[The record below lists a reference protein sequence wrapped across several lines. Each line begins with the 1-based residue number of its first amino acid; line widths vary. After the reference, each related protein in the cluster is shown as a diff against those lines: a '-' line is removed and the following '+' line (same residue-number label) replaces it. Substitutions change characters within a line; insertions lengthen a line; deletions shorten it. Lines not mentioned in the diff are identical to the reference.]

1 MADTTND
8 IWNDNDGEED
18 EAPRKGGRLRRFGI
32 FFLVLAAVLGVVL
45 VAAYRDGT
53 GFDALRR
60 LCSYGSGE
68 ESTAEAQYDYDASD
82 SNSFAVL
89 GDSLVV
95 LSDTKMQILARGG
108 EEIWSTSVRMSAPA
122 LETGGGRAVAYDVGG
137 TELYVVDEGG
147 EVGSL
152 TATEEDPFIS
162 ARLNEDGWLAVTAGL
177 ENYKGGVTVYN
188 SQMDE
193 VFLFRASDRFVIDAY
208 VTDDNS
214 TLAAVTLGQENS
226 VFVSN
231 IVLYELDQEDPA
243 ADYDVTDGLVAAV
256 GEQDGQLVTVSDT
269 CLTYASPAGEVRAT
283 YSYAGSYLREYDLHG
298 DGFTALLLN
307 RYKSGGVGRLVTVD
321 TDGQEIAALDVNEE
335 ILSISAAGRYLAVLY
350 TDSLVVYNEDLQA
363 YATYEGTDYGSLD
376 LVAVTSVE
384 RSELL
389 YKKAQVAAFFQIL
402 HNLLAGFVAVKALVL
417 AAQLI
422 DLAVVVQHPDN
433 FQVVA
438 QTHLEVV
445 GVMGGGHLD
454 AAGAEFHFGVVIGN
468 HTAIQ
473 RFG

>member
-1 MADTTND
+1 M
-8 IWNDNDGEED
+8 
-18 EAPRKGGRLRRFGI
+18 
-32 FFLVLAAVLGVVL
+32 
-45 VAAYRDGT
+45 
-53 GFDALRR
+53 
-60 LCSYGSGE
+60 
-68 ESTAEAQYDYDASD
+68 
-82 SNSFAVL
+82 
-89 GDSLVV
+89 
-95 LSDTKMQILARGG
+95 
-108 EEIWSTSVRMSAPA
+108 RMSAPA

-193 VFLFRASDRFVIDAY
+193 VFLFRASDRFVIDAR
-208 VTDDNS
+208 VTDDDN
-214 TLAAVTLGQENS
+214 TLAVVTLGQENS

-350 TDSLVVYNEDLQA
+350 MDSVVIYTEELEI
-363 YATYEGTDYGSLD
+363 YAQLEGTDYARSVLMRQDGSAL
-376 LVAVTSVE
+376 
-384 RSELL
+384 
-389 YKKAQVAAFFQIL
+389 
-402 HNLLAGFVAVKALVL
+402 LLAAESA
-417 AAQLI
+417 
-422 DLAVVVQHPDN
+422 
-433 FQVVA
+433 
-438 QTHLEVV
+438 HLF
-445 GVMGGGHLD
+445 LP
-454 AAGAEFHFGVVIGN
+454 
-468 HTAIQ
+468 
-473 RFG
+473 

>member
-45 VAAYRDGT
+45 VAASRDGT

-82 SNSFAVL
+82 SNRFAVL

-95 LSDTKMQILARGG
+95 LSDTKLQVLARGG
-108 EEIWSTSVRMSAPA
+108 EEIWSTSVRMSALPWRRA
-122 LETGGGRAVAYDVGG
+122 AAGLWLTTWGHRAVCGGR
-137 TELYVVDEGG
+137 GG

-193 VFLFRASDRFVIDAY
+193 VFLFRASDRFVIDAR
-208 VTDDNS
+208 VTDDDN
-214 TLAAVTLGQENS
+214 TLAVVTLGQENS

-231 IVLYELDQEDPA
+231 MVLYSLETAGNVDPA

-350 TDSLVVYNEDLQA
+350 MDSVVIYTEELEI
-363 YATYEGTDYGSLD
+363 YAQLEGTDYARSVLMRQDGSAL
-376 LVAVTSVE
+376 
-384 RSELL
+384 
-389 YKKAQVAAFFQIL
+389 
-402 HNLLAGFVAVKALVL
+402 LLAAESA
-417 AAQLI
+417 
-422 DLAVVVQHPDN
+422 
-433 FQVVA
+433 
-438 QTHLEVV
+438 HLF
-445 GVMGGGHLD
+445 LP
-454 AAGAEFHFGVVIGN
+454 
-468 HTAIQ
+468 
-473 RFG
+473 

>member
-1 MADTTND
+1 M
-8 IWNDNDGEED
+8 I
-18 EAPRKGGRLRRFGI
+18 RKFGRILVLPNFFAEGKRKEQVEQTAKRYKTISESTAFMLLLTLLSGYLNAYTYATRGGI
-32 FFLVLAAVLGVVL
+32 FANMHTGNMTKLGIGLASGNVAGSWQYLAPILAAVLGVVL

-82 SNSFAVL
+82 SNRFAVL

-95 LSDTKMQILARGG
+95 LSDTKLQVLARGG

-147 EVGSL
+147 EILTL
-152 TATEEDPFIS
+152 TAPEDAPYFS
-162 ARLNEDGWLAVTAGL
+162 ARLNEDGWLAVTTELPG
-177 ENYKGGVTVYN
+177 YKGGVTAYN
-188 SQMDE
+188 SQGTE
-193 VFLFRASDRFVIDAY
+193 VFSLTASDRFVIDAR
-208 VTDDNS
+208 VTDDDN
-214 TLAAVTLGQENS
+214 TLAVVTLGQENS

-231 IVLYELDQEDPA
+231 MVLYSLETAGNVDPA

-350 TDSLVVYNEDLQA
+350 MDSVVIYTEELEI
-363 YATYEGTDYGSLD
+363 YAQLEGTDYARSVLMRQDGSAL
-376 LVAVTSVE
+376 
-384 RSELL
+384 
-389 YKKAQVAAFFQIL
+389 
-402 HNLLAGFVAVKALVL
+402 LLAAESA
-417 AAQLI
+417 
-422 DLAVVVQHPDN
+422 
-433 FQVVA
+433 
-438 QTHLEVV
+438 HLF
-445 GVMGGGHLD
+445 LP
-454 AAGAEFHFGVVIGN
+454 
-468 HTAIQ
+468 
-473 RFG
+473 

>member
-60 LCSYGSGE
+60 LFSYGSGE

-82 SNSFAVL
+82 SNRFAVL

-95 LSDTKMQILARGG
+95 LSDTKLQVLARGG

-162 ARLNEDGWLAVTAGL
+162 ARLNEDGWLAVTTELPG
-177 ENYKGGVTVYN
+177 YKGGVTAYN
-188 SQMDE
+188 SQGTE
-193 VFLFRASDRFVIDAY
+193 VFSLTASDRFVIDAY

-350 TDSLVVYNEDLQA
+350 MDSVVIYTEELEI
-363 YATYEGTDYGSLD
+363 YAQLEGTDYARSVLMRQDGSAL
-376 LVAVTSVE
+376 
-384 RSELL
+384 
-389 YKKAQVAAFFQIL
+389 
-402 HNLLAGFVAVKALVL
+402 LLAAESA
-417 AAQLI
+417 
-422 DLAVVVQHPDN
+422 
-433 FQVVA
+433 
-438 QTHLEVV
+438 HLF
-445 GVMGGGHLD
+445 LP
-454 AAGAEFHFGVVIGN
+454 
-468 HTAIQ
+468 
-473 RFG
+473 